1 MYNIRLH
8 LYFSPL
14 REIKF
19 FQKHND
25 SYYRLPLTETFY
37 KKQCT
42 TSPFDLRMIM
52 FPSSTG
58 KVLFAF
64 ISEAAA

>member
-37 KKQCT
+37 
-42 TSPFDLRMIM
+42 RNN
-52 FPSSTG
+52 
-58 KVLFAF
+58 VLPLLL
-64 ISEAAA
+64 ICE